1 MYTVGNIS
9 NLLNTDCNTFDR
21 SSVHAFYNTAS
32 SIFPLVDSGGIHGVP
47 DLENGVPIQRCDS
60 GISDDRASAD
70 ASAPPGATTGGG
82 GPDAIS
88 EALSTLSSEVRP
100 PPADAKGKNVK
111 DILRSLVSSPHEDVI
126 VDSGLLP
133 PAFLGGLGDASRDPS
148 RAYRS
153 FDRSVGG
160 FYPYVTYFIS
170 MYRCVALEIQ

>member
-1 MYTVGNIS
+1 MHSCQNVKLKV
-9 NLLNTDCNTFDR
+9 LLNALIITLLTVAAHTNFITPP
-21 SSVHAFYNTAS
+21 S
-32 SIFPLVDSGGIHGVP
+32 SIFPLVDSGGIHGGLE
-47 DLENGVPIQRCDS
+47 LENGVPIQRCDS

-70 ASAPPGATTGGG
+70 AAAPPGAGATTTTTVGG

-111 DILRSLVSSPHEDVI
+111 DILRSLVSAPHEDVV

-133 PAFLGGLGDASRDPS
+133 PAFLGALGDASRDPS
-148 RAYRS
+148 RSFRS

-160 FYPYVTYFIS
+160 F
-170 MYRCVALEIQ
+170 